1 VQKHIKNFGLM
12 AACAALSACLIVGCA
27 SAGSTI
33 SASSESCP
41 HCAAG
46 SDASVDKAPES
57 AAAFV
62 TEWLSPDRRPS
73 PVSGFKFENQAGEK
87 LSLSDLH
94 GAPVAV
100 SFIYTRCE
108 NQRKCPLV
116 AQTMA
121 ELDALLRHEALSPAP
136 RVALITYDPEYDTPA
151 QLRKFAQLNGMKSTS
166 KAVLLRPEQQAKE
179 RLFKDLSVRVNY
191 NERGVNLHGIQ
202 LILLDKQGRYVRTY
216 HTLLW
221 DNDQV
226 ARDLA
231 RLAAE

>member
-1 VQKHIKNFGLM
+1 VSVHKFIKTVSVVVACVGLL
-12 AACAALSACLIVGCA
+12 AGCA
-27 SAGSTI
+27 STGTTT
-33 SASSESCP
+33 ASSESCP

-46 SDASVDKAPES
+46 DDESVDNPAEDGTS
-57 AAAFV
+57 FV
-62 TEWLSPDRRPS
+62 TEWLSPERRPA
-73 PVSGFKFENQAGEK
+73 PVSGFTFEDQNGKK
-87 LSLSDLH
+87 LSFNDLH
-94 GAPVAV
+94 GAPVAM

-108 NQRKCPLV
+108 NRRKCPLV
-116 AQTMA
+116 AQTLA
-121 ELDALLRHEALSPAP
+121 ELEAVLQHEALSPRP
-136 RVALITYDPEYDTPA
+136 RLALITYDPEYDTPV
-151 QLRKFAQLNGMKSTS
+151 QLRKFARLNGMNSSS
-166 KAVLLRPEQQAKE
+166 KAVLLRPEQEAKE

-226 ARDLA
+226 AKDLA

>member
-1 VQKHIKNFGLM
+1 VENRIKMPGIV
-12 AACAALSACLIVGCA
+12 AACALLAGCV
-27 SAGSTI
+27 SPGSTT
-33 SASSESCP
+33 SASSDSCP
-41 HCAAG
+41 HCVEEA
-46 SDASVDKAPES
+46 KAEEAPS
-57 AAAFV
+57 SFV
-62 TEWLSPDRRPS
+62 TDWLSPDRRPS
-73 PVSGFKFENQAGEK
+73 PVSGFTFEDQNGKK
-87 LSLSDLH
+87 LSFNDLH
-94 GAPVAV
+94 GAPVAL

-116 AQTMA
+116 AQTLA
-121 ELDALLRHEALSPAP
+121 ELDTLLEHEALAPRP

-166 KAVLLRPEQQAKE
+166 QAVLLRPEQQAKD

-221 DNDQV
+221 DNAQV
-226 ARDLA
+226 AKDLV

>member
-1 VQKHIKNFGLM
+1 MTVQNRIKIVGVA
-12 AACAALSACLIVGCA
+12 AACAMLAGCA
-27 SAGSTI
+27 STDLQTSPA
-33 SASSESCP
+33 SCP
-41 HCAAG
+41 HCVDETTAEET
-46 SDASVDKAPES
+46 ASS
-57 AAAFV
+57 FV
-62 TEWLSPDRRPS
+62 TEWLSPDRRPA
-73 PVSGFKFENQAGEK
+73 PVTGFTFEDQNGK
-87 LSLSDLH
+87 KVSLNDLH
-94 GAPVAV
+94 GAPVAI

-121 ELDALLRHEALSPAP
+121 ELDGLLQEQTIAPTP

-151 QLRKFAQLNGMKSTS
+151 QLRKFARLNGMNSS
-166 KAVLLRPEQQAKE
+166 SHAVLLRPEQQAKE

-221 DNDQV
+221 ENEQV
-226 ARDLA
+226 AKDLA

>member
-1 VQKHIKNFGLM
+1 VKVKNL
-12 AACAALSACLIVGCA
+12 AIVAVCACLTALLNGCA
-27 SAGSTI
+27 GVESTT
-33 SASSESCP
+33 SESSAPCP

-46 SDASVDKAPES
+46 AEESVNETSENATG
-57 AAAFV
+57 FV
-62 TEWLSPDRRPS
+62 TEWLAPDRRPL
-73 PVSGFKFENQAGEK
+73 PVVGFIFENQNGEK
-87 LSLSDLH
+87 MSLKDLH
-94 GAPVAV
+94 GAPVAM

-121 ELDALLRHEALSPAP
+121 ELDALLQQQALTPKP

-151 QLRKFAQLNGMKSTS
+151 QLRKFARVNGINSTG

-221 DNDQV
+221 DNADV
-226 ARDLA
+226 LRDLA